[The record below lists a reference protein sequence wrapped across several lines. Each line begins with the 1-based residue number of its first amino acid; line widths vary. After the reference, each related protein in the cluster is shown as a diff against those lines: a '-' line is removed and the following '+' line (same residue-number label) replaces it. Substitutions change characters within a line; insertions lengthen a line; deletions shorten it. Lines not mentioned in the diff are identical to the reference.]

1 MSDTPAPVPVPD
13 TPPPTLV
20 MAATE
25 VPERPRVRGEFIQDF
40 MVLTHAIDNV
50 LVAHHGLR
58 AALKD
63 PHPPF
68 NVAISTALTFYGNGP
83 LFHLWCECKA
93 VEELRLAWTG
103 KAS

>member
-1 MSDTPAPVPVPD
+1 MPSV
-13 TPPPTLV
+13 TLV
-20 MAATE
+20 MAETE

-40 MVLTHAIDNV
+40 MVLTNAIDNV

-58 AALKD
+58 AALKP

-68 NVAISTALTFYGNGP
+68 NAAISTALAFYGNGP

-93 VEELRLAWTG
+93 VEQLRLAWTG
-103 KAS
+103 KPTQEAV